1 MASLPFFFLILSL
14 SIYPSPPLH
23 RLLRAHLPA
32 LLLWHWF
39 ILMYIYATKLKSQA
53 DLKWKLQLGSICVFI
68 LWTRKCAQ
76 QCVREC
82 ARVAA
87 WRYMCVTV
95 CEYALFYPFW
105 IEASFLYSR
114 VEFLSTSPHT
124 AFLLFQP
131 SPFLSSPAQISATDR
146 CLIFLSVPDRTGESE
161 ILI

>member
-1 MASLPFFFLILSL
+1 MEVMCFKWHPSLFFPDPISLYL
-14 SIYPSPPLH
+14 SISSSPSLTLCASPCPSVMALVH
-23 RLLRAHLPA
+23 PHVYLCYKAEESGRLKMKTPTREHL
-32 LLLWHWF
+32 
-39 ILMYIYATKLKSQA
+39 
-53 DLKWKLQLGSICVFI
+53 CVHFVN
-68 LWTRKCAQ
+68 AQ
-76 QCVREC
+76 MRSAMC
-82 ARVAA
+82 AR
-87 WRYMCVTV
+87 V

-146 CLIFLSVPDRTGESE
+146 CLIFLSVPDRTGESD